1 EKAFR
6 SQMAALTSYMKRGEN
21 VLNKL
26 EADSLT
32 KYFTLNGT
40 SPLKSITSTYY
51 SNLIESTW
59 FSTMVSSS
67 QNVYDP
73 LLGETA
79 INGGVYSNRLL
90 DKRAKETL
98 QEIEKGLFSAALFNH
113 LISLAQNS
121 MTEASVDKMV
131 CIYGAHPTFP
141 NTNNLANTTTPDAY
155 IALYAA
161 RRDKADGNGF
171 YTKTKDQFIKL
182 KAAIAAGNNYNEEKN
197 AAIAEIKLLIE
208 KSLMATVIN
217 YGYAA
222 TTKFNTIAAPATTIA
237 GGLHDVGEIIGFIHG
252 LKSIPAVHRKISDT
266 QIDNLLSLFLAPAGA
281 EASVYKFVTSPTTEV
296 AKIAQAQQA
305 IQTIYGFTA
314 SEMND
319 FKNNYISLMER

>member
-1 EKAFR
+1 MKKINQILVAITLVVLSFACNKEDKAPLVLPTTYTSANYDSNVLTEKAFR

-208 KSLMATVIN
+208 KSLMATVI
-217 YGYAA
+217 
-222 TTKFNTIAAPATTIA
+222 K
-237 GGLHDVGEIIGFIHG
+237 
-252 LKSIPAVHRKISDT
+252 
-266 QIDNLLSLFLAPAGA
+266 LL
-281 EASVYKFVTSPTTEV
+281 
-296 AKIAQAQQA
+296 
-305 IQTIYGFTA
+305 
-314 SEMND
+314 
-319 FKNNYISLMER
+319 